1 LENISIIKMT
11 AATLEAKF
19 EPKYRAVPLSEKPLK
34 YSPMELDSYDR
45 ERHIPVEDARTLI
58 ENQNDPQ
65 LQTQRLTEAM
75 ASGDLRTYEFDGKQ
89 YLDRIDIGRVYH
101 QPKERTGLNVERY
114 FTHEGDNPFDSV
126 AYSPRHLEIKDLKT
140 KKVVFEMDGA
150 EIPDW
155 MNETEAAIVASK
167 YFFRPKKDKWKDKL
181 KQAIGSDHE
190 YSLKQLN
197 KRVADFFTEE
207 GSKLGYFKTE
217 TDREN
222 FRNELYFL
230 QINGFGAFNSPT
242 QFNAGLFNSYGISG
256 NKGLNYYK
264 DPETGEVKRVM
275 NGEYVHPQLHACFIK
290 GPNDDLESIAQNLVD
305 EVAIFSSGSGI
316 GHDIGKLRGEGEYLS
331 GGGKSSGSMSF
342 LRVTDRGAGAIKS
355 GGKTRRAA
363 RMATMRYQHPD
374 IMSFIRDKIQEDRK
388 ALILMQ
394 NGFSAGMD
402 GEAYSTVAL
411 QNTNLSVRLDNQFFE
426 VLKAGGEVQT
436 YNIKDGKP
444 GKKISAER
452 MLQEIAFGSWR
463 IGDPAVQYEDKI
475 QEMHTA
481 KNSGRINSSNPCSE
495 YMFLDDTSCSLYS
508 MRLTAFMKE
517 DGTFNAI
524 DFKRA
529 LRVFT
534 IAQNIANKSASYPV
548 REVALVSPEY
558 ATIGGGYADLG
569 SLLMR
574 SGVPYD
580 SENGRATAAAITALL
595 TGTIY
600 ETSAEIAGA
609 MGAFT
614 HFEFNRKPMM
624 EVMEKHRQNL
634 EGISWG
640 EIKDDGL
647 KGAVYQSWEKAIELG
662 EKFGY
667 SNAQASVIAPT
678 GTISFLM
685 GCSTTSGEP
694 AMALSITKN
703 LAGGGNITIANKD
716 VEIAL
721 KNLGYRPDQIEDISK
736 YIGREVAPNTPRS
749 TIINAP
755 HVRPE
760 HYSVFNTA
768 FGNYKGQGSIDF
780 EGHVRMLGATQPFIS
795 GAISKTNNQPE
806 RATVKN
812 IYDGYLLGQE
822 LGLKAISIFRNNSK
836 PIAAVDFGGKSYVK
850 LKRGEKEDLPGRRP
864 AFETEVVIGGKSFHV
879 MASDYPNGTP
889 GQITFLSYKS
899 GSTLGAHFSSA
910 GVSASKSLKRG
921 VHLEDITEGWL
932 GQEFKPNGLVHGHP
946 YIKTAS
952 SPLDF
957 AAKALRLEYLG
968 DLDMVEPDLR
978 KEVNVNDLWGAKN
991 GAFRTYQR
999 MKIDEWKFEDVM
1011 KDAETGGFVAGAEFN
1026 GNGNGNHKN
1035 DRGVTCERCGNIM
1048 LPTGPN
1054 CFKCGNCG
1062 DSVGGCG
1069 A

>member
-1 LENISIIKMT
+1 MP
-11 AATLEAKF
+11 ATLEAKF
-19 EPKYRAVPLSEKPLK
+19 EPRYRTVSLSDDPRK
-34 YSPMELDSYDR
+34 YSPIERESYDKDK
-45 ERHIPVEDARTLI
+45 HILVEDAKTLV
-58 ENQNDPQ
+58 ENQKDSQ
-65 LQTQRLTEAM
+65 LEVQRLTDAIT
-75 ASGDLRTYEFDGKQ
+75 SGDIRVYEFDGQK
-89 YLDRIDIGRVYH
+89 YLDRTDIGRIYH
-101 QPKERTGLNVERY
+101 QTREKTGLSVERY
-114 FTHEGDNPFDSV
+114 FTTSGEDPFESV
-126 AYSPRHLEIKDLKT
+126 TYTPRHLEIKEFKT
-140 KKVVFEMDGA
+140 GKVVFEMDGA

-155 MNETEAAIVASK
+155 MNETEASIVASK
-167 YFFRPKKDKWKDKL
+167 YFFRPKKEKWKEKL
-181 KQAIGSDHE
+181 KHSIGSDHE

-207 GSKLGYFKTE
+207 GWKLGYFKTE
-217 TDREN
+217 ADREN

-256 NKGLNYYK
+256 NNGINYYK
-264 DPETGEVKRVM
+264 DPETGEVKKVM
-275 NGEYVHPQLHACFIK
+275 NGEYIHPQLHACFIK

-342 LRVTDRGAGAIKS
+342 LKVTDRGAGAIKS

-374 IMSFIRDKIQEDRK
+374 IMSFIRDKVQEDRK

-394 NGFSAGMD
+394 NGFSTGMD
-402 GEAYSTVAL
+402 GEAYTTVAL
-411 QNTNLSVRLDNQFFE
+411 QNTNLSVRLDDKFFE
-426 VLKAGGEVQT
+426 TLKAGGEVQT
-436 YNIKDGKP
+436 YNVKDGKP
-444 GKKISAER
+444 SKKISAER

-475 QEMHTA
+475 QEMHVA

-508 MRLTAFMKE
+508 MRLTAFMNE
-517 DGTFNAI
+517 DGTFNAV
-524 DFKRA
+524 DFRKA

-548 REVALVSPEY
+548 REVAVISPEY

-574 SGVPYD
+574 SGIPYD
-580 SENGRATAAAITALL
+580 SEKGRATAAAITSLL

-609 MGAFT
+609 LGSFT
-614 HFEFNRKPMM
+614 HFEFNKKPMM

-634 EGISWG
+634 EDISWG
-640 EIKDDGL
+640 EIGDDAL
-647 KGAVYQSWEKAIELG
+647 KGAAYQSWEQAIALG
-662 EKFGY
+662 EQFGY

-721 KNLGYRPDQIEDISK
+721 KKLGYSHEQIVDISK
-736 YIGREVAPNTPRS
+736 YIGKEIAPYTPRG

-760 HYSVFNTA
+760 HYAIFNTA
-768 FGNYKGQGSIDF
+768 FGNSKGEGSIDF
-780 EGHVRMLGATQPFIS
+780 EGHVKMLGATQPFIS
-795 GAISKTNNQPE
+795 GAISKTNNLPE
-806 RATVKN
+806 SATVKD
-812 IYDGYLLGQE
+812 IYDGYLLGSE

-836 PIAAVDFGGKSYVK
+836 PISAVDFGGKSYVK
-850 LKRGEKEDLPGRRP
+850 LKRGEKEDLPGRRSG
-864 AFETEVVIGGKSFHV
+864 FETEVRMGEHSFHV
-879 MASDYPNGTP
+879 ISSDYLDGKP

-921 VHLEDITEGWL
+921 VSLEDVTEGWL
-932 GQEFKPNGLVHGHP
+932 GQQFEPHGLVQGHP
-946 YIKTAS
+946 FIKTAS

-957 AAKALRLEYLG
+957 AAKVLRLEYLG
-968 DLDMVEPDLR
+968 DLDMVEPELR
-978 KEVNVNDLWGAKN
+978 SKVNLRDLWGAKN
-991 GAFRTYQR
+991 GAFRTYKR
-999 MKIDEWKFEDVM
+999 MKIDEWSFEDVM
-1011 KDAETGGFVAGAEFN
+1011 KDAETGGFVEGTEEFN
-1026 GNGNGNHKN
+1026 GNGNGNGSRKN
-1035 DRGVTCERCGNIM
+1035 SRGVTCNSCGNLM
-1048 LPTGPN
+1048 RPTGPN
-1054 CFKCGNCG
+1054 CFSCDNCG
-1062 DSVGGCG
+1062 DKVGGCG